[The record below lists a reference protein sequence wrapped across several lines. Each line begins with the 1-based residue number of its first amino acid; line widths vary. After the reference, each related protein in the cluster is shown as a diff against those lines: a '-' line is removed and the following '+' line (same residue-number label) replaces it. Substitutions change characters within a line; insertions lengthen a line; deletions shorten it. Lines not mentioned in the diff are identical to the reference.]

1 MSDRPKNPSAARSA
15 DAGARARAASARSP
29 LTPGSEPAR
38 ADRPRAIAAAVLMVL
53 VIGHVAPGLLA
64 GDLLFGGDWNSLAA
78 RWATLGWRLWDLATV
93 LLGAG
98 YVGLLVRARWNA
110 GGSRVRLV
118 TGAVLTLAVAAAAV
132 FCILTLGSDFR

>member
-1 MSDRPKNPSAARSA
+1 MRDRPRETSAARSA

-29 LTPGSEPAR
+29 WTPGSAPAK

-53 VIGHVAPGLLA
+53 VIGHVLPGLFA

-78 RWATLGWRLWDLATV
+78 RWANLGWRLWDLATALV
-93 LLGAG
+93 GAG
-98 YVGLLVRARWNA
+98 YVGLLVRARWNT
-110 GGSRVRLV
+110 GGSHVRSV
-118 TGAVLTLAVAAAAV
+118 TALVLTLGLAGAGA

>member
-1 MSDRPKNPSAARSA
+1 MSDRQRNPSAARSA

-38 ADRPRAIAAAVLMVL
+38 ADRPRAIAAAVLVVL

-64 GDLLFGGDWNSLAA
+64 GDLLFGSDWNSLAA
-78 RWATLGWRLWDLATV
+78 RWANLGWRLWDLATV
-93 LLGAG
+93 LVGAG
-98 YVGLLVRARWNA
+98 YVALLVRSRRTA
-110 GGSRVRLV
+110 GGSRLRII
-118 TGAVLTLAVAAAAV
+118 TAAALTLVVAAAAV